1 MNQGIWANRL
11 RSDQNHQKRAEG
23 TLRFIDLTVRSRSEG
38 MNHSVIRAL
47 LVAAAA
53 VGIITGA
60 TVTAPVAIASGPY
73 RNCTE
78 AHRDGRYN
86 IPKGDPDY
94 QPKLDRDNDGIA
106 CAG

>member
-1 MNQGIWANRL
+1 MNDN
-11 RSDQNHQKRAEG
+11 
-23 TLRFIDLTVRSRSEG
+23 
-38 MNHSVIRAL
+38 VIRAI

-53 VGIITGA
+53 VWIIIGA
-60 TVTAPVAIASGPY
+60 TVAAPVATASGSY

-94 QPKLDRDNDGIA
+94 RPKLDRDNDGIA
-106 CAG
+106 CEG